1 MTTLAHLMA
10 QSEVTRELPMN
21 AYVYG
26 AISLCLF
33 GLGLLVL
40 WSFRGTANKVRDSG
54 ETHDFG
60 HGPGPHGSG
69 HH

>member
-1 MTTLAHLMA
+1 MTTLSDFVVH
-10 QSEVTRELPMN
+10 SEVTRELPMN
-21 AYVYG
+21 AYLYG
-26 AISLCLF
+26 VISLALF

-60 HGPGPHGSG
+60 HGPGTHGSG